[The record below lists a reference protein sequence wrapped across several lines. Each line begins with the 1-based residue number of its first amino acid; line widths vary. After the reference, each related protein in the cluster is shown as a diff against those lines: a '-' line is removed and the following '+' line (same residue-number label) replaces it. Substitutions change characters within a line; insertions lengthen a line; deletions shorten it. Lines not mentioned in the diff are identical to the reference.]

1 MMTIRP
7 ALRSQIGLITLTSV
21 LFLAAISSSPPEG
34 QRVFMWLAVAVLCVI
49 IYRRVANLFYVEDRR
64 VESRRGIIARDI
76 RSIAL
81 ADIRNINLKQ
91 GIVYRLLNVGIL
103 EFSSAGGAGIEVTWW
118 GVKDPMGVKKRIEKM
133 SATRATDGSR
143 DHTQTSA

>member
-1 MMTIRP
+1 MTIRP
-7 ALRSQIGLITLTSV
+7 ALRAQIGLITLTSA
-21 LFLAAISSSPPEG
+21 LFLVAISSPPEDG
-34 QRVFMWLAVAVLCVI
+34 TVFMLLAAAVLCVI
-49 IYRRVANLFYVEDRR
+49 IYRRVANLFYVEDGR

-91 GIVYRLLNVGIL
+91 GIVYRLLNVGAL
-103 EFSSAGGAGIEVTWW
+103 EFSSAAGAGIEVTWW

-133 SATRATDGSR
+133 SSATRATDG
-143 DHTQTSA
+143 